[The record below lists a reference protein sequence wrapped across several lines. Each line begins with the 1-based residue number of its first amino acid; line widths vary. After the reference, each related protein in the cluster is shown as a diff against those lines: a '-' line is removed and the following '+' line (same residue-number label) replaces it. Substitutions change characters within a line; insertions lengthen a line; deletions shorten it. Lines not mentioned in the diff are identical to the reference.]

1 MDFCSC
7 LSPSSVRLRDPAH
20 SKKKVLE
27 TLADVLAA
35 STGIK
40 PQTVFE
46 HLLEREKLGSTGLG
60 KGVAVPHCRI
70 QGVAR
75 PVAGLLGT
83 RSGVDYDAPDG
94 APVSLFFALLAPEEA
109 TDEHLQLLSE
119 LAKKLSDPERIKRL
133 NQARDAAQ
141 VISVLRERAPS
152 HAA

>member
-7 LSPSSVRLRDPAH
+7 LSPASVHLDDPAH

-27 TLADVLAA
+27 TLADALAA
-35 STGIK
+35 ESGLK

-60 KGVAVPHCRI
+60 KGVAVPHCRVA
-70 QGVAR
+70 GVTR
-75 PVAGLLGT
+75 PLAGLLRT

-94 APVSLFFALLAPEEA
+94 VPVSLFFALLAPEEA
-109 TDEHLQLLSE
+109 TDEHLQLLAE
-119 LAKKLSDPERIKRL
+119 LAGKLSEPERIKRL
-133 NQARDAAQ
+133 HRAQDAVQIIAA
-141 VISVLRERAPS
+141 LRERAPS